1 MYDTFEVYLFGSKQG
16 EPFAK
21 VETHLIPEGRD
32 GTRACAV
39 LLFVSALKDMAEH
52 VVIEFHQR
60 LMGMGLMFFDTY
72 FYTLQRFIM
81 GDIGRFFSAV
91 RLMALLGQLA
101 IQLKQRTHLAL
112 ST

>member
-1 MYDTFEVYLFGSKQG
+1 
-16 EPFAK
+16 
-21 VETHLIPEGRD
+21 
-32 GTRACAV
+32 
-39 LLFVSALKDMAEH
+39 
-52 VVIEFHQR
+52 
-60 LMGMGLMFFDTY
+60 MGMGLMFFDTY